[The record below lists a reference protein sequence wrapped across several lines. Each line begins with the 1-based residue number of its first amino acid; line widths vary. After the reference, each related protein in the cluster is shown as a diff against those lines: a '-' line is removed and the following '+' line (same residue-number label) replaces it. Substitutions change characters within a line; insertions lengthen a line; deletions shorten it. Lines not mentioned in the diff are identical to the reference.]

1 MRLTPSKN
9 SAQSKAAIVRML
21 VITLRTVTFMAA
33 WFWSSTAHELVGR
46 RSRRRE
52 LLVEPGERGHG
63 LGILVTQTLDELDGE
78 RGRQCGGV
86 KGSEREGP
94 GRLSGEAEELV
105 RQGVGLVAGGA
116 SLDDPLG
123 EPPQVLHEHDPE
135 GDGHGPQLADG
146 QGLHALES
154 ADEALQRI
162 AIEAAVGVCDERP
175 GQAEHAWIPLQR
187 PVGKLGEL
195 AVEPGREI
203 LPDLPD
209 DLVHDVEVVDE
220 PFRRRRDRAFLP
232 DHPGERAIAL
242 EQDAPAVPH
251 AWRQGAADPA
261 FEQGPLARDPL
272 CVLLE
277 SVGAE
282 QLVPD
287 GILGVENGR
296 GRGGRHS
303 EAPQQSL
310 GE

>member
-1 MRLTPSKN
+1 
-9 SAQSKAAIVRML
+9 ML

-33 WFWSSTAHELVGR
+33 WFWSSMRTSSSGDVPDAA
-46 RSRRRE
+46 SCSSSQASA
-52 LLVEPGERGHG
+52 GHG

-105 RQGVGLVAGGA
+105 RQGVGLVSGGP

-162 AIEAAVGVCDERP
+162 AIEAAVGVSDERP
-175 GQAEHAWIPLQR
+175 GQAEHAGIPLQR

-195 AVEPGREI
+195 AVEPGRQI
-203 LPDLPD
+203 LADLPD

-220 PFRRRRDRAFLP
+220 PFRRRGDRAFLP

-242 EQDAPAVPH
+242 QQPT
-251 AWRQGAADPA
+251 
-261 FEQGPLARDPL
+261 AR
-272 CVLLE
+272 CRARVATG
-277 SVGAE
+277 S
-282 QLVPD
+282 
-287 GILGVENGR
+287 GR
-296 GRGGRHS
+296 SRLRAGSAGGRS
-303 EAPQQSL
+303 ALRAPRV
-310 GE
+310 GRR